1 MTANT
6 AYLLAGM
13 AGTGGTRDLVW
24 VADAATAVL
33 PTDSTTALDAGFSS
47 IGLVTPDGA
56 TTSTAVTANDI
67 PSFGS
72 YSPSRTL
79 ISAEVITLGF
89 TAQETNKVTAA
100 IKTRKALTGITVTT
114 GAMSLTR
121 GPARDALYALVVDML
136 DGASNHIRK
145 VYPSARLTAF
155 GDQQV
160 AFAAGVFY
168 GFTFTCYP
176 DSLGNTE
183 YEYDKVTGLT

>member
-1 MTANT
+1 MTANN
-6 AYLLAGM
+6 AFLLAGL
-13 AGTGGTRDLVW
+13 AGGGSDTRDLVW

-67 PSFGS
+67 PSFGT

-79 ISAEVITLGF
+79 ISAEVISLGF

-114 GAMSLTR
+114 GAMALTR
-121 GPARDALYALVVDML
+121 GPARDALYALVVDTV
-136 DGASNHIRK
+136 DGANHSRK
-145 VYPSARLTAF
+145 VYPSSRLTAF

-160 AFAAGVFY
+160 AFAQGVFY

-176 DSLGNTE
+176 DASGNTE
-183 YEYDKVTGLT
+183 YEYVKITGLV